1 MDPLVLAVIGFAVV
15 AGAID
20 GTRKRMFVQL
30 AG

>member
-1 MDPLVLAVIGFAVV
+1 MRARVRFPPFAVV